1 MMILVVSFGTSYP
14 DSLDN
19 CIGAVE
25 NAIRASFPED
35 EVRRA
40 FTSQVILRILKKRDN
55 MEIAYVKDAL
65 ERALSEDIRE
75 MVIQPTHLMDGLE
88 YMKLMD
94 VVEEYRQQFERI
106 VVAKPLLMDDS
117 DFDAVAS
124 ILADKTVM
132 YDDGETA
139 ICFMGHGTEAK
150 SNEIYRKLQ
159 EKFSEMGRENYYIG
173 TVEAEPSLD
182 EVISLLH
189 GAGIY
194 KKVLLEPLML
204 VSGDHV
210 HRDMAGD
217 QEHSWK
223 SRLEGEGYDVTCILE
238 GIGQI
243 PEIQQLYAAHTME
256 AVKRLK
262 NVEEVRE

>member
-19 CIGAVE
+19 AIGAVE

-55 MEIAYVKDAL
+55 MEIDYVKDAM

-94 VVEEYRQQFERI
+94 VVEDYRQQFERI

-117 DFDAVAS
+117 DFDAVAA
-124 ILADKTVM
+124 ILADKTEM

-150 SNEIYRKLQ
+150 SNKIYRKLQ

-189 GAGIY
+189 GAGTY

-204 VSGDHV
+204 VSGDHAR
-210 HRDMAGD
+210 HDMAGD
-217 QEHSWK
+217 QEDSWK
-223 SRLEGEGYDVTCILE
+223 RRLESEGYDVTCILE

-243 PEIQQLYAAHTME
+243 PGIQQLYVKHTGE

-262 NVEEVRE
+262 NVEEVQR